1 MNDVATIKQ
10 LVPQSNTAELSC
22 IHAELERSLVYPK
35 PSLDLETSLKLE
47 DLLFCMF
54 LKIVL

>member
-22 IHAELERSLVYPK
+22 IATELERSLVYPK
-35 PSLDLETSLKLE
+35 PSSDLQTLKLE